1 MADDARKRRFEQVA
15 LPHLDAAF
23 DLARWLTRN
32 DQDAEDVVQEA
43 FMRALRF
50 IDGYQG
56 GSGRAWTL
64 AIVRNTCFSW
74 LEKNRPQ
81 WLQPG
86 VDIDSLPVA
95 DESPLGEDPARS
107 ALRSADRDTLV
118 SALEALPAVFR
129 EAIVLREL
137 EDFSYKD
144 MAQMLGVPIG
154 TVMSRLARARRL
166 LRAALEAGDDRRE
179 APDGDERRGE
189 PEDG

>member
-50 IDGYQG
+50 IDSYQG

-81 WLQPG
+81 WLQSG
-86 VDIDSLPVA
+86 VDIDSLPLP

-107 ALRSADRDTLV
+107 ALRNADRDMLV
-118 SALEALPAVFR
+118 RALEALPAVFR

-137 EDFSYKD
+137 EDFAYKD

-154 TVMSRLARARRL
+154 TVMSRLARARRM
-166 LRAALEAGDDRRE
+166 LREVLGKEAGD
-179 APDGDERRGE
+179 G
-189 PEDG
+189 

>member
-1 MADDARKRRFEQVA
+1 LADDARNKRFEQAA

-23 DLARWLTRN
+23 SLARWLTRN

-43 FMRALRF
+43 FVRALRF
-50 IDGYQG
+50 IDSYQG

-81 WLQPG
+81 WLQSG
-86 VDIDSLPVA
+86 LDVEALPLA
-95 DESPLGEDPARS
+95 DESPSGEDPARA
-107 ALRSADRDTLV
+107 ALRNADRDMLAR
-118 SALEALPAVFR
+118 ALDALPVVFR

-154 TVMSRLARARRL
+154 TVMSRLARARRMLREL
-166 LRAALEAGDDRRE
+166 LGKEAGD
-179 APDGDERRGE
+179 G
-189 PEDG
+189 